1 MIKYFWREKN
11 ANIYVGKNEV
21 VDPNKEEL
29 FDELVKK
36 NEEKLQMLN
45 VIFDKGKRI
54 EYLTKKSKTIPI
66 GTPEIAV
73 QQKIGTRVI
82 IDFLQLIYDICEF
95 KGLKQNFS
103 YEFILRTK
111 EEIYNSIKLA
121 IEELK
126 NKTNDSLV
134 LIHKNIMSLIGIL
147 SLSYNNLEQ
156 ERQKIEEKEG
166 SFLKGKF
173 VIM

>member
-82 IDFLQLIYDICEF
+82 IDFLQLIYDICEL

-111 EEIYNSIKLA
+111 EA